1 MSWPMS
7 DISGLYDLTGL
18 RALVTGPTR
27 GIGLATAR
35 LLASAGAELVL
46 ADIDASACDALADEL
61 GGISIPTD
69 VADRTALEDLA
80 GACGNVDVLICNA
93 GIAGPAGP
101 MHNATDVDRDRLFA
115 VNMGHPLILSGLIA
129 PRMAERGSG
138 SIVLLSSIA
147 GLRGNGAIG
156 LYGMTKAAVSQ
167 LARNLA
173 VEWGPSGVRANA
185 IAPGLVATEWA
196 DAIIG
201 NPEARKK
208 RLGAT
213 PLRRVAEPEE
223 IASVALFLSCRAS
236 SFVTGQTL
244 VVDGGTIISDGS

>member
-7 DISGLYDLTGL
+7 DAAGFFDLGG
-18 RALVTGPTR
+18 RRVLVTGPAR
-27 GIGLATAR
+27 GIGLAIAR
-35 LLASAGAELVL
+35 LFASAGAELVL
-46 ADIDASACDALADEL
+46 ADVDAGACDALTVEL
-61 GGISIPTD
+61 GATSIPTN
-69 VADRTALEDLA
+69 VADRASLEKLA
-80 GACGNVDVLICNA
+80 RTCGDVDVMVCNA
-93 GIAGPAGP
+93 GIAGPPGP
-101 MHNATDVDRDRLFA
+101 MNRVSDTDRERLFA
-115 VNMGHPLILSGLIA
+115 VNMEHPLNLSGLIA

-185 IAPGLVATEWA
+185 VAPGLVATEWA
-196 DAIIG
+196 EAIIG

-223 IASVALFLSCRAS
+223 IASVALFLACSAS

-244 VVDGGTIISDGS
+244 VVDGGTTISDGS